1 MSKPK
6 GTIQGKNKYNPNG
19 VVALKHKTVIK
30 NLIKKVGKNGTA
42 SMREAGEGIY
52 SKSYMESGNILKT
65 DNWVN
70 IMSKACPDELLAR
83 MNKKLLEKKRVEIRY
98 DPDSGWQEYKSKEI
112 DVQAVKAGLEL
123 AHRTTGKNSPE
134 SFIVE
139 QKGIK
144 NMSDAELAEL
154 IKKQKARFN
163 KTD

>member
-6 GTIQGKNKYNPNG
+6 GTKQGKNKYNPNG
-19 VVALKHKTVIK
+19 VVALKHKKVIK
-30 NLIKKVGKNGTA
+30 ELIKSVGKNGKS
-42 SMREAGEGIY
+42 SMREAGKGTY

-65 DNWVN
+65 DNWIN
-70 IMSKACPDELLAR
+70 LMSKVCPDSLLAE
-83 MNKKLLEKKRVEIRY
+83 MNRKLLDKKRVEIRY
-98 DPDSGWQEYKSKEI
+98 DPDAGWQEYESEEI

-123 AHRTTGKNSPE
+123 AHKTTGKNSPE

-139 QKGIK
+139 QKGIQA
-144 NMSDAELAEL
+144 MSDAELAEL